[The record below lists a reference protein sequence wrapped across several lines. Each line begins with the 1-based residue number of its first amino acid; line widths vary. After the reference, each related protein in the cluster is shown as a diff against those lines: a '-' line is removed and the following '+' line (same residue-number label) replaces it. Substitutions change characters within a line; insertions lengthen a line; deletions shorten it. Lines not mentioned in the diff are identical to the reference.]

1 MVACHK
7 ACDIYDK
14 GIYTPIQVG
23 KAISKYDLGFLGDDT
38 GDNISAKNPA
48 YCELTAQYWAWK
60 NLKCKYIGLCH
71 YRRYFE
77 TVYTEHSL
85 DAVFSRYD
93 VILPKPIYYG
103 IRETMLH
110 KLRMNILPEDCAIF
124 LLSIRKLYPEYY
136 NPQIQIFAESET
148 KRPFFKCSFKT
159 KRTKKDLRTTQTI
172 KPEIRAKIT
181 LFRVWLCQAQFNRQ
195 YNSIQMMFKQ
205 PY

>member
-1 MVACHK
+1 MF
-7 ACDIYDK
+7 
-14 GIYTPIQVG
+14 GN
-23 KAISKYDLGFLGDDT
+23 SK
-38 GDNISAKNPA
+38 
-48 YCELTAQYWAWK
+48 
-60 NLKCKYIGLCH
+60 
-71 YRRYFE
+71 
-77 TVYTEHSL
+77 
-85 DAVFSRYD
+85 
-93 VILPKPIYYG
+93 
-103 IRETMLH
+103 
-110 KLRMNILPEDCAIF
+110 IF
-124 LLSIRKLYPEYY
+124 RLALLALSVLLY